1 MILFA
6 IYKWKCAHLRKHW
19 EITVW
24 TWPAIFYPLQLDGPP
39 AFGVLN
45 YLFFKRFFR
54 ATFAIVTIGKSCS
67 FQTCCRVYSVDF
79 LWSIVTPSP
88 KMFQD
93 SRCCWASC
101 CSPCWCWGTCHASR
115 GTLVTAP
122 MSVSAT
128 GLSTHLAV
136 PGCHGIE
143 FFSTYCDEYDPVEG
157 VDGQILHY
165 VSDRVGLQALFV
177 WPNKTNK
184 DV

>member
-1 MILFA
+1 MKMRSSSKA
-6 IYKWKCAHLRKHW
+6 LR
-19 EITVW
+19 
-24 TWPAIFYPLQLDGPP
+24 DNS
-39 AFGVLN
+39 LN
-45 YLFFKRFFR
+45 MTRYLLPTAAWRTSSIWCLKLFFFKCF
-54 ATFAIVTIGKSCS
+54 
-67 FQTCCRVYSVDF
+67 SVQLLPSWPSGNHVHSKHAVDL

-128 GLSTHLAV
+128 GLPTHLAV
-136 PGCHGIE
+136 PSCHGIE

-165 VSDRVGLQALFV
+165 VSGRVGLQALFV
-177 WPNKTNK
+177 WPNKTKK

>member
-1 MILFA
+1 MKMRSSSKALRDNSLNMTRYLLPTAAWRTSSIWCLKLFLFLNVFSVQLLPS
-6 IYKWKCAHLRKHW
+6 WPSGNHVHSKH
-19 EITVW
+19 
-24 TWPAIFYPLQLDGPP
+24 A
-39 AFGVLN
+39 
-45 YLFFKRFFR
+45 
-54 ATFAIVTIGKSCS
+54 
-67 FQTCCRVYSVDF
+67 VDL

-128 GLSTHLAV
+128 GLPTHLAV

-184 DV
+184 GV

>member
-1 MILFA
+1 MIMFA
-6 IYKWKCAHLRKHW
+6 IYRWKCAHLRKHW

-24 TWPAIFYPLQLDGPP
+24 TWPAIFYPLQLDGPT
-39 AFGVLN
+39 AFGVLI
-45 YLFFKRFFR
+45 FF
-54 ATFAIVTIGKSCS
+54 S
-67 FQTCCRVYSVDF
+67 FLNVFSVQLLPSWPSGNHVHSKHAVDL

-128 GLSTHLAV
+128 GLPTHLAV

>member
-1 MILFA
+1 MRSSSKA
-6 IYKWKCAHLRKHW
+6 LRDNSLNM
-19 EITVW
+19 TRYLLPTA
-24 TWPAIFYPLQLDGPP
+24 TWRTSSIWCLKLS
-39 AFGVLN
+39 
-45 YLFFKRFFR
+45 FFKRF
-54 ATFAIVTIGKSCS
+54 
-67 FQTCCRVYSVDF
+67 SVQLLPSWPSGNHVHSKHAVDL

-128 GLSTHLAV
+128 GLPTHLAV

-165 VSDRVGLQALFV
+165 VSDQVGLQALFV

>member
-6 IYKWKCAHLRKHW
+6 IYKRKCAHLRKR
-19 EITVW
+19 
-24 TWPAIFYPLQLDGPP
+24 DNS
-39 AFGVLN
+39 LN
-45 YLFFKRFFR
+45 MTRYLLPTAAWRTSSIWCLKLFFFKCF
-54 ATFAIVTIGKSCS
+54 
-67 FQTCCRVYSVDF
+67 SVQILPSWPSGNHVHSKHAVDL
-79 LWSIVTPSP
+79 LWRIVTPSP

-128 GLSTHLAV
+128 GLPTHLAV

>member
-1 MILFA
+1 MSTITDVLSNIGAYLFNIWTLKEMCIKMIMFA

-24 TWPAIFYPLQLDGPP
+24 TWPAIFYPLQLDGPT
-39 AFGVLN
+39 AFGVLI
-45 YLFFKRFFR
+45 FF
-54 ATFAIVTIGKSCS
+54 S
-67 FQTCCRVYSVDF
+67 FLNVFSVQF
-79 LWSIVTPSP
+79 LPSWPSGNHVHSKHAVDLLWRIVTPSP

-128 GLSTHLAV
+128 GLPTHLAV
-136 PGCHGIE
+136 PGCHGI
-143 FFSTYCDEYDPVEG
+143 
-157 VDGQILHY
+157 
-165 VSDRVGLQALFV
+165 
-177 WPNKTNK
+177 
-184 DV
+184 

>member
-1 MILFA
+1 MFA

-24 TWPAIFYPLQLDGPP
+24 TWHAIFYPLPLDGPP

-45 YLFFKRFFR
+45 YFFLNFF
-54 ATFAIVTIGKSCS
+54 
-67 FQTCCRVYSVDF
+67 SVQLLPSWPSGNHAVDL

-128 GLSTHLAV
+128 GLPTHLCA
-136 PGCHGIE
+136 GLSWNRIFQH
-143 FFSTYCDEYDPVEG
+143 
-157 VDGQILHY
+157 ILWW
-165 VSDRVGLQALFV
+165 V
-177 WPNKTNK
+177 WPCGRGGWPDPSLCLWSGRSTGFICVAK
-184 DV
+184 